1 MFGYTFFEIFIALI
15 IPIIYLSPMWIALY
29 RNIHERHIIVSAMLT
44 VLAVVLPYPFWAIPL
59 LVSVMPKSVIGKLWP
74 LDK

>member
-15 IPIIYLSPMWIALY
+15 IPIVFLSPMWIALY
-29 RNIHERHIIVSAMLT
+29 RDVHERHIIVSAMLT
-44 VLAVVLPYPFWAIPL
+44 VLAMVLPYPFWGIPL
-59 LVSVMPKSVIGKLWP
+59 LVSVLPKSVIGKVWP